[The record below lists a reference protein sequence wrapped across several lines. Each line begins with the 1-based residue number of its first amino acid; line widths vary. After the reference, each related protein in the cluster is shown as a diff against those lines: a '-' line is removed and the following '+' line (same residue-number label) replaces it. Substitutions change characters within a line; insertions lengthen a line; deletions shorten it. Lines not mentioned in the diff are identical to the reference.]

1 MQTMVGQQPKTTFDK
16 SAVTFKPVVTV
27 PDKTTASIAA
37 ISTYESASRIITKNF
52 QGKEFASG
60 SRKIVVQKVDLW
72 AKDGKMIIEFE
83 MTDGV
88 NTLRDAIVLPVGM
101 TMTDVEIEAMKQAR
115 FDNWLAI
122 INTPVADEPVV
133 KE

>member
-1 MQTMVGQQPKTTFDK
+1 
-16 SAVTFKPVVTV
+16 
-27 PDKTTASIAA
+27 
-37 ISTYESASRIITKNF
+37 
-52 QGKEFASG
+52 
-60 SRKIVVQKVDLW
+60 
-72 AKDGKMIIEFE
+72 MIIEFE

-133 KE
+133 EE

>member
-1 MQTMVGQQPKTTFDK
+1 
-16 SAVTFKPVVTV
+16 
-27 PDKTTASIAA
+27 
-37 ISTYESASRIITKNF
+37 
-52 QGKEFASG
+52 
-60 SRKIVVQKVDLW
+60 
-72 AKDGKMIIEFE
+72 MIIEFE

-101 TMTDVEIEAMKQAR
+101 TMTDTEIKAMKQAR

-133 KE
+133 EE